1 MCLHDLAELLDIDR
15 PIPVRVSLL
24 DHTLDLGD
32 ADVVGEAGVEDAVK
46 LACVD
51 VAITVE
57 IELLE
62 QLGKAGTVLV
72 PEEGMELCL
81 DLLQVLWLERWM

>member
-1 MCLHDLAELLDIDR
+1 M
-15 PIPVRVSLL
+15 
-24 DHTLDLGD
+24 
-32 ADVVGEAGVEDAVK
+32 K